1 MSIESRKGIKAK
13 PGNGT
18 QLLPFIEYSNHLR
31 SMEKVKGITDSG
43 VNSPVKQANQQ
54 TQKIR
59 HELWA
64 ILEKKRK

>member
-1 MSIESRKGIKAK
+1 MSLESRKGFKAK

-18 QLLPFIEYSNHLR
+18 SLLPFIEYANHLR
-31 SMEKVKGITDSG
+31 SMEKVRGMTDSG
-43 VNSPVKQANQQ
+43 AISPERMAAKH